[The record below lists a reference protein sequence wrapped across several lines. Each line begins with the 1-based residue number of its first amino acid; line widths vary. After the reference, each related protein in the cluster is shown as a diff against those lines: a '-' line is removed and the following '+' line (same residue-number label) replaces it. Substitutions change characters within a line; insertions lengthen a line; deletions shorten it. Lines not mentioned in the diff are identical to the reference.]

1 MSSLCIHNITMYTIH
16 INNLFI
22 YCSNVI
28 QKKNFYKSAPHFSY
42 KPVPISISASPNLTT
57 SLLNHTTLIIL
68 SQITSSLSLDEIQF
82 SNLSYNNTWSA
93 MTSI

>member
-1 MSSLCIHNITMYTIH
+1 MSSLCIHNITVYTIH
-16 INNLFI
+16 INNMFI

-28 QKKNFYKSAPHFSY
+28 QKDFYKFASHLSY
-42 KPVPISISASPNLTT
+42 KPVPISISAIPNLTT
-57 SLLNHTTLIIL
+57 SLLNHTMLIIL
-68 SQITSSLSLDEIQF
+68 SQITSSLSLDELQF